1 MRAYTELLVKTCH
14 RRGAHAM
21 GGMAAFIPSRTDE
34 EANRKTQA
42 KLREDKR
49 REATDGF
56 DGTWVAHPDSVAGA
70 IEEFDAVLGERPNQV
85 DRRRDEVEVGAAEL
99 LDVASTPAE
108 ITEDGLRNDVNV
120 GIQYISSWL
129 RGNGAAAIYG
139 LMEDAATAEIARSQ
153 VWQWLRHEAELSN
166 GERVTPELVKR
177 IEDEELERIR
187 AEIGDDDWFET
198 QGRPSESRMLFEE
211 VALAW
216 IVPRVFDAAARTTT
230 CWSTSKRS
238 EGSTEVWKY
247 GGAVLRTSVPPY
259 SSLLQRQLFSPRRR
273 HHVVIIHPL
282 QPLVAG

>member
-1 MRAYTELLVKTCH
+1 M
-14 RRGAHAM
+14 
-21 GGMAAFIPSRTDE
+21 
-34 EANRKTQA
+34 
-42 KLREDKR
+42 
-49 REATDGF
+49 
-56 DGTWVAHPDSVAGA
+56 
-70 IEEFDAVLGERPNQV
+70 LGERPNQV
-85 DRRRDEVEVGAAEL
+85 DRRRDEVDVGAAEL
-99 LDVASTPAE
+99 LDVAATPAE

-211 VALAW
+211 VALASDF
-216 IVPRVFDAAARTTT
+216 PEFLTLPAYD
-230 CWSTSKRS
+230 
-238 EGSTEVWKY
+238 Y
-247 GGAVLRTSVPPY
+247 
-259 SSLLQRQLFSPRRR
+259 LLE
-273 HHVVIIHPL
+273 HVE
-282 QPLVAG
+282 AE